1 MQLSEYQAQLAAVI
15 DHYAH
20 TDLIVFS
27 KLSIDARTPKMGIV
41 SGALEFVDGTRL
53 EFNEYID
60 LRFRPERLN
69 YVYHCRDIDSRL
81 VFRYDNSAHKP
92 ALPFACHKHT
102 AKAEVIAADPPELA
116 DVLDEIMERFSP
128 GNSGGEDTQI

>member
-20 TDLIVFS
+20 TELIVFS

-41 SGALEFVDGTRL
+41 SGALEFIDGTRL

-69 YVYHCRDIDSRL
+69 YVYHCQDIDSHL
-81 VFRYDNSAHKP
+81 IFRYDNAAHKP

-102 AKAEVIAADPPELA
+102 AKGEVIAADPPELA
-116 DVLDEIMERFSP
+116 VVLDEIMEHFSP
-128 GNSGGEDTQI
+128 GNPGREDTQK